1 MTLPNCSSEMMR
13 CMLALVLLFA
23 GTNGA
28 TAQSAPAEPP
38 CGSAEHRQFDFWVGE
53 WDVFATGTSKQVA
66 TSRIEKL
73 HGGCTIRENW
83 DLLGQGKDA
92 LVRMTYSPSAEG
104 NVRQIGEQSVDF
116 GKTWQPSFDF
126 TYKRRSK

>member
-1 MTLPNCSSEMMR
+1 MGRLCDGHVKTGRDKQDRKAPWRLYNPQNWMPTSNPGGGSLNGYDARNRLWRQNWHDTSGSVVAFEGGLVAKEM
-13 CMLALVLLFA
+13 VL
-23 GTNGA
+23 
-28 TAQSAPAEPP
+28 
-38 CGSAEHRQFDFWVGE
+38 
-53 WDVFATGTSKQVA
+53 TGLW
-66 TSRIEKL
+66 R
-73 HGGCTIRENW
+73 

>member
-83 DLLGQGKDA
+83 MPTSNPGGGSLTD
-92 LVRMTYSPSAEG
+92 MTRATDCG
-104 NVRQIGEQSVDF
+104 
-116 GKTWQPSFDF
+116 GKTGTTAAAPWSRLKAASLQ
-126 TYKRRSK
+126 RRWC